1 MPTGLQQPGERANH
15 VTIRNQ
21 EEIVARLRVI
31 RAQHRDAL
39 DELFDFRQEV
49 LLEALDLEYAREFLA
64 PAPGGWIQRVDHE
77 TYARDY
83 LRFAIGKI
91 LHHRGN
97 SASRSV
103 DKLGELAWL
112 IGRDDVVAAMDQA
125 GYLMY
130 GRQRSGRSPT
140 GSAGRSST
148 SWTATTDRRWPG
160 WPPSNSVTRKA
171 AAGAAPTDHDQQRR
185 RRSLTVKEPARP
197 AIRHPSTNST

>member
-1 MPTGLQQPGERANH
+1 

-21 EEIVARLRVI
+21 EEIVARLRAI

-49 LLEALDLEYAREFLA
+49 LLEALDFDHAREFLA
-64 PAPGGWIQRVDHE
+64 PDAPGGWIQRVDHE

-91 LHHRGN
+91 LDHRGN
-97 SASRSV
+97 SAGRSV

-130 GRQRSGRSPT
+130 GAPKVRAFADGF
-140 GSAGRSST
+140 
-148 SWTATTDRRWPG
+148 G
-160 WPPSNSVTRKA
+160 WPFLDKLDGDDRQA
-171 AAGAAPTDHDQQRR
+171 LARMAAGQQCDPRGCR
-185 RRSLTVKEPARP
+185 WGCAD
-197 AIRHPSTNST
+197 